1 MAETEEY
8 ERKVQA
14 MAANQRAQGALNDD
28 DGLFDKKDR
37 FKMVKKEGERMA
49 RLRQEE
55 LLEKIA
61 LTEEKTRVKLV

>member
-1 MAETEEY
+1 
-8 ERKVQA
+8 VHA
-14 MAANQRAQGALNDD
+14 MAANQRAQGALGED

-49 RLRQEE
+49 KQRQED

-61 LTEEKTRVKLV
+61 